1 MSLKDSGSLDDKW
14 VAISS
19 QWHFLTLHMHKRHP
33 AAAPA
38 ATLCCGFTQ
47 NYKDKLD
54 YMLYGGPFDSY
65 HIFAYAKVGFGLRWL
80 LVTKERFAI
89 VFRMSGQRITNDDF
103 ACQRVEQGGTFKLF

>member
-14 VAISS
+14 VVISS

-65 HIFAYAKVGFGLRWL
+65 HIFAYAKVGFLLRWL
-80 LVTKERFAI
+80 KSAFYVCF
-89 VFRMSGQRITNDDF
+89 
-103 ACQRVEQGGTFKLF
+103 